1 MYMTAKNTTGTHARM
16 NPVHLYA
23 LACLVVLF
31 SSCVIGP
38 NYVPPEIQTPER
50 FVSNDVFQ
58 KIAGRSTLDQISQ
71 QQTSAVNWWKG
82 FEDSILDQLVN
93 EALYQN
99 YIIAINDARLNDA
112 EAQIRSVAS
121 RYKIHSTASID
132 AGADQRN
139 QFGDQSNSST
149 SGGLSGAFSLNWP
162 LDVFG
167 KNKREVEAAV
177 AELES
182 ASAALRGAILQVS
195 ADVATEYLRLRG
207 NQRQLSLLKGSVE
220 LQEKTLSI
228 VQSRFNAGIAPELD
242 LRRAEAAVEN
252 LRADLPDLQESL
264 INSRNRLAVLTGRFP
279 GEYQYILEEE
289 KNIPT
294 YTNSIEGKLPIEVLS
309 MRPDVKQ
316 AEADLKRAIAR
327 IGVEMTEWYPAFQIG
342 KQLSLGGVSS
352 SGDPLTGTFIAG
364 LNALIQQVVTDG
376 GARQANI
383 DIVKARAEEALAVYH
398 QTLLNAVEEVEAS
411 LAALESALD
420 REVPLSKSVDAS
432 TRSAFQ
438 AEVLYRQGLASFLD
452 VVDAQRVLASAQ
464 QRLASTRTAYA
475 VEIANLFR
483 VIGSSVNIENER
495 PNIEIKQTEIPK

>member
-1 MYMTAKNTTGTHARM
+1 MRVDAIKLTNTS
-16 NPVHLYA
+16 
-23 LACLVVLF
+23 VLF
-31 SSCVIGP
+31 CILLALSSCVIGP
-38 NYVPPEIQTPER
+38 DYAPPEIQAPER
-50 FVSNDVFQ
+50 FVSHGVFQ
-58 KIAGRSTLDQISQ
+58 NIAERSTLDQISQ
-71 QQTSAVNWWKG
+71 EEVSAANWWKG
-82 FEDSILDQLVN
+82 FSDPALDQFVN

-99 YIIAINDARLNDA
+99 YSIAINEARLNDA
-112 EAQIRSVAS
+112 EAQIRGVAS
-121 RYKIHSTASID
+121 RYKLQTGAFVETS
-132 AGADQRN
+132 ADQRN
-139 QFGDQSNSST
+139 EFGDASRSST
-149 SGGLSGAFSLNWP
+149 SGGVAGGLSLNLP

-182 ASAALRGAILQVS
+182 ASAALRGAILRVS
-195 ADVATEYLRLRG
+195 ANVATEYLRLRG

-228 VQSRFNAGIAPELD
+228 VESRFNAGIAPELD

-252 LRADLPDLQESL
+252 LRAEIPALQESL
-264 INSRNRLAVLTGRFP
+264 INSRNRIAVLTGRFP
-279 GEYQYILEEE
+279 GKYNEILQEE
-289 KNIPT
+289 KDIPS
-294 YTNSIEGKLPIEVLS
+294 YNLSIEDKLPIEVLS

-316 AEADLKRAIAR
+316 AEAEFKSAIAQ

-342 KQLSLGGVSS
+342 KQLSLGGTSS

-364 LNALIQQVVTDG
+364 LRALIQQVVTDG

-383 DIVKARAEEALAVYH
+383 DIAKARAEEALAIYH
-398 QTLLNAVEEVEAS
+398 QTLLDAIEEVEQS
-411 LAALESALD
+411 LAALQSSLA
-420 REVPLSKSVDAS
+420 REIPLSKSVEAS

-475 VEIANLFR
+475 VEIATLFR
-483 VIGSSVNIENER
+483 VLGTSVNLEQER
-495 PNIEIKQTEIPK
+495 SSSASELDQLYKSEIK